1 MHFLETGQT
10 TDAVIRTVEVVR
22 DQKAEMKK
30 IEMAVTKI
38 VAVAIGTAEDVTTGN
53 DKCWTMPNIS
63 AFNFVMLKFSDR
75 EADRRHLDVS
85 KHRNKSKV
93 YIIMDYSFIFYF
105 SFVWFQKFEMII
117 KNITLS

>member
-1 MHFLETGQT
+1 MENRATRAPSNVAAAAEIQGAEDAPGQT
-10 TDAVIRTVEVVR
+10 TDAVIRTVEAVR

-38 VAVAIGTAEDVTTGN
+38 VAVAIGTAEDVTT
-53 DKCWTMPNIS
+53 
-63 AFNFVMLKFSDR
+63 DR

-105 SFVWFQKFEMII
+105 SFV
-117 KNITLS
+117 